1 MSYSDQDRTLA
12 LAGIYQAASLVQQI
26 ARRGV
31 ADADAM
37 ASSIH
42 SLFQIDAAS
51 VAEIFGGANG
61 LNYGLKQLHRQL
73 SGEVRRDNEI
83 TGYLLNLIHLQR
95 KLSRQRHRTQK
106 IQQGILQTK
115 ERLAHFPELHQNILA
130 ALADI
135 YANHISTLQPR
146 IMVSGEPVY
155 LQNPDN
161 VNRIRTLLLA
171 GIRAAMLWWQIGG
184 RRRQVLF
191 NRSKYSELAH
201 VLLQGNDPG

>member
-26 ARRGV
+26 ARHGV

-37 ASSIH
+37 ASSVH

-73 SGEVRRDNEI
+73 SGEIRRDNEI

-171 GIRAAMLWWQIGG
+171 GIRAAMLWWQLGG

-201 VLLQGNDPG
+201 VLLQRNDPG

>member
-1 MSYSDQDRTLA
+1 MSYTDQDRTLA

-37 ASSIH
+37 ASSVH

-51 VAEIFGGANG
+51 VAEIFGGVEG
-61 LNYGLKQLHRQL
+61 LNNGLKQLHRQL

-95 KLSRQRHRTQK
+95 KLARQQDRAQK
-106 IQQGILQTK
+106 IHQGILQIK
-115 ERLAHFPELHQNILA
+115 DRLSHFPELHQNILA
-130 ALADI
+130 ALADL

-191 NRSKYSELAH
+191 NRSKYTEQANA
-201 VLLQGNDPG
+201 LLRQNID